1 MAQLRFEHE
10 LAVAELQK
18 KNHLEVAELELEM
31 RCRPHALP
39 GIATGG
45 GAPAAPKPDAPPPP
59 PCALSPCLVG
69 GSDQLRRALPPGVW
83 LGHTQPQAADEVTVE
98 AWYMDDDT
106 TSDQRAP
113 RRLERCAVT
122 RAGSLDGQTP
132 NKPAAAAALAALGVL
147 TWRLSGDDWENDPK
161 LAAIRKVRNYTYSDV
176 ITCCPDKL
184 DNYEKVMKSLYTEHL
199 HGDEEIRYIVE
210 GSGGRLR
217 WREGGGRRGRLRGE
231 REQGRRKVGKRGY
244 FDMRDQENRWIRIYT
259 KKGDMIVV
267 PEGIWHRFTLDET
280 NFIVAVRLFI
290 GFPVWTPF
298 NRDTVGEEHPSRVK
312 YLKGTAAAAATA
324 AA

>member
-1 MAQLRFEHE
+1 MQQALGCWRWTQQEG
-10 LAVAELQK
+10 
-18 KNHLEVAELELEM
+18 
-31 RCRPHALP
+31 CRA
-39 GIATGG
+39 
-45 GAPAAPKPDAPPPP
+45 
-59 PCALSPCLVG
+59 C
-69 GSDQLRRALPPGVW
+69 R
-83 LGHTQPQAADEVTVE
+83 
-98 AWYMDDDT
+98 
-106 TSDQRAP
+106 
-113 RRLERCAVT
+113 
-122 RAGSLDGQTP
+122 QTP

-210 GSGGRLR
+210 GSG
-217 WREGGGRRGRLRGE
+217 
-231 REQGRRKVGKRGY
+231 Y
-244 FDMRDQENRWIRIYT
+244 FDMRDQENRWIRIHT